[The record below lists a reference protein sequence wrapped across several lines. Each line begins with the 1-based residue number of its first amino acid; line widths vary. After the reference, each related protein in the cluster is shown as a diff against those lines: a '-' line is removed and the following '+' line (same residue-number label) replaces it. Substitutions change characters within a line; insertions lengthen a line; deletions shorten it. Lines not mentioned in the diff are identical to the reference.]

1 MADYPSYSVAIRT
14 LGKSG
19 DMFVRMI
26 QSLKEQTVPAAQI
39 LVYIANGYAVPP
51 QIADER
57 YITCPKGMATQRA
70 LPFTEATG
78 EYLLL
83 CDDDILFEPDS
94 VRKLFDAL
102 LERQADCI
110 SPNVFPNH
118 EMPLKAKLI
127 NIAFYGTYPSVSK
140 KWAFRIRRSSYY
152 SYCNRPV
159 DVMPAQSCAGPCILM
174 KKSVNDAL
182 HYQDEVWLDQVPYTS
197 GQDQVFAYKLYR
209 YGYKMLIHYT
219 SGVEHLDA
227 QTGHVKNPELADYN
241 KRLLRYVIWYR
252 TIYEPDKGFFKVL
265 DTIAFYG
272 YWFWL
277 LMLAVLSFCI
287 GRNKYKVRNSVR
299 SLKEARSF
307 VHSEAF
313 NKIPKWEV
321 KR

>member
-1 MADYPSYSVAIRT
+1 MNYPSYSVAIRT

-19 DMFVRMI
+19 DLFVRMI
-26 QSLKEQTVPAAQI
+26 RSLKEQTVPAEQI
-39 LVYIANGYAVPP
+39 LVYIAEGYDAPAR
-51 QIADER
+51 IADEQ

-70 LPFTEATG
+70 LSFDEATG

-102 LERQADCI
+102 LERRADCI

-118 EMPLKAKLI
+118 QMGLKEKLI
-127 NIAFYGTYPSVSK
+127 NMAFYGTFPSCSR

-159 DVMPAQSCAGPCILM
+159 DVMPGQSCAGPCILM

-182 HYQDEVWLDQVPYTS
+182 HYRDEVWLDQVPYTS

-209 YGYKMLIHYT
+209 YGYKMLIHYA
-219 SGVEHLDA
+219 SGVIHLDA
-227 QTGHVKNPELADYN
+227 QTGHIKDPEKADYN

-252 TIYEPDKGFFKVL
+252 TIFEPDNWAERRL
-265 DTIAFYG
+265 DELSFYA
-272 YWFWL
+272 YWIWL
-277 LMLAVLSFCI
+277 LLLAIVSFCI
-287 GRNKYKVRNSVR
+287 GRNPYKVRNSVR
-299 SLKEARSF
+299 SLREARRF
-307 VHSEAF
+307 VRSETF
-313 NKIPKWEV
+313 NRIPKWTV
-321 KR
+321 KK

>member
-1 MADYPSYSVAIRT
+1 MNYPSYSVAIRT

-19 DMFVRMI
+19 DLFVRMI
-26 QSLKEQTVPAAQI
+26 RSLKEQTVPAEQI
-39 LVYIANGYAVPP
+39 LVYIAEGYDAPA
-51 QIADER
+51 QIADEQ

-70 LPFTEATG
+70 LPYSEATS
-78 EYLLL
+78 EFLLL

-102 LERQADCI
+102 LERRADCI

-118 EMPLKAKLI
+118 QMGLKEKLI
-127 NIAFYGTYPSVSK
+127 NMAFYGTFPSCSR

-182 HYQDEVWLDQVPYTS
+182 HYRDEIWLDQVPYTS

-209 YGYKMLIHYT
+209 YGYKMLIHYA
-219 SGVEHLDA
+219 SGVVHLDA
-227 QTGHVKNPELADYN
+227 QTGHIKDPEKADYN

-252 TIYEPDKGFFKVL
+252 TLYEPDKWAGRCLDVL
-265 DTIAFYG
+265 SFYA
-272 YWFWL
+272 YWTWL
-277 LMLAVLSFCI
+277 LLLAIFSFCI

-299 SLKEARSF
+299 SLREARRF
-307 VHSEAF
+307 VRSDKF
-313 NKIPKWEV
+313 NQIPKWTV